1 MTTSPRGR
9 RSSLRVLAPLCA
21 AAAVA
26 LAAFTQL
33 GVAAS
38 AAAPS
43 NTLRPT
49 IAGNARVGN
58 TLTANRGRWSN
69 APTGFAFQWLRC
81 GPGGGSCVA
90 IAGATNQS
98 YTLTSSDLGRRIR
111 VRVTASNK
119 DGSSSA
125 DSNPTATV
133 LAAGTGPVSRSA
145 PAISGT
151 PRVGQILTASN
162 GTWTGASRFAYAWQR
177 CDETGGACVDIAGA
191 TTQTYT
197 LQAAD
202 VAHRMRV
209 RVTASNARGS
219 SSAVSNATDLV
230 APASGSGGPAISIA
244 SVVPPQRLIV
254 DQIKS
259 SPTVI
264 RSRRPFVVR
273 FHVSDTRG
281 FAVRE
286 ALVYVLPLPYGL
298 IRNAPEVQTDGTG
311 WASIQL
317 VPTAKL
323 PLRRGSLVM
332 FVRARK
338 SGENLLAGVSTRRL
352 VQIRTGSPG

>member
-1 MTTSPRGR
+1 MNHSPRRGR
-9 RSSLRVLAPLCA
+9 PIFRVLAPVC

-26 LAAFTQL
+26 LTVFAQL
-33 GVAAS
+33 GVAS
-38 AAAPS
+38 STAAPS

-58 TLTANRGRWSN
+58 TLTANRGRWN
-69 APTGFAFQWLRC
+69 NTPTGFAFQWLRC
-81 GPGGGSCVA
+81 GPAGANCAA
-90 IAGATNQS
+90 ISGATNQS
-98 YTLTSSDLGRRIR
+98 YTLTSSDLTHRIR

-145 PAISGT
+145 PGISGT
-151 PRVGQILTASN
+151 PKVGQALTASN
-162 GTWTGASRFAYAWQR
+162 GTWSGASRFAYQWQR

-202 VAHRMRV
+202 SAHRIRV

-219 SSAVSNATDLV
+219 SSAMSNATDLV
-230 APASGSGGPAISIA
+230 APASGTGGPAISVA
-244 SVVPPQRLIV
+244 SVVPPQRLII
-254 DQIKS
+254 DQVKS
-259 SPTVI
+259 VPTIV
-264 RSRRPFVVR
+264 RSRKPFVVR

-311 WASIQL
+311 WAAIQL
-317 VPTAKL
+317 APTSKL
-323 PLRRGSLVM
+323 PLRAGSLVM

-338 SGENLLAGVSTRRL
+338 SGENLLAGISTRRL

>member
-1 MTTSPRGR
+1 MTTSPRRR
-9 RSSLRVLAPLCA
+9 RSTFRVLAPVCA
-21 AAAVA
+21 AAAA
-26 LAAFTQL
+26 LAVFAQL
-33 GVAAS
+33 GVAS
-38 AAAPS
+38 STAAPS

-49 IAGNARVGN
+49 IAGNPRVGN

-81 GPGGGSCVA
+81 AAGGGSCAA

-98 YTLTSSDLGRRIR
+98 YTLTSSDLTHRIR

-125 DSNPTATV
+125 DSNATGTV
-133 LAAGTGPVSRSA
+133 LVAGTGPVSRSA
-145 PAISGT
+145 PAVSGT
-151 PRVGQILTASN
+151 PKVGQVLTASN

-197 LQAAD
+197 LQTAD
-202 VAHRMRV
+202 AAHRMRV

-230 APASGSGGPAISIA
+230 GPASGTGGPAISVA

-254 DQIKS
+254 DQIKPVPS
-259 SPTVI
+259 VI

-311 WASIQL
+311 WAAIQL
-317 VPTAKL
+317 VATSKL
-323 PLRRGSLVM
+323 PLRPGSLVM

-338 SGENLLAGVSTRRL
+338 SGENLLAGISTRRL
-352 VQIRTGSPG
+352 VQIRVGSPG

>member
-1 MTTSPRGR
+1 MTTSPRRGR
-9 RSSLRVLAPLCA
+9 STFRVLAPVLA
-21 AAAVA
+21 ATVAA
-26 LAAFTQL
+26 LAVFAQL
-33 GVAAS
+33 GVAS
-38 AAAPS
+38 STAAPS

-49 IAGNARVGN
+49 IAGNPRVGN
-58 TLTANRGRWSN
+58 TLTANRGRWNNS
-69 APTGFAFQWLRC
+69 PTGYAFQWLRC
-81 GPGGGSCVA
+81 GSGGSNCAA
-90 IAGATNQS
+90 ISGATNQS
-98 YTLTSSDLGRRIR
+98 YTLTSGDLAHRIR
-111 VRVTASNK
+111 VRVTATNK
-119 DGSSSA
+119 DGASSA
-125 DSNPTATV
+125 DSNPTSIV
-133 LAAGTGPVSRSA
+133 LPAGTGPVSRSA
-145 PAISGT
+145 PTISGT
-151 PRVGQILTASN
+151 PKAGQVLTASN

-177 CDETGGACVDIAGA
+177 CDETGGACADVAGA

-209 RVTASNARGS
+209 RVTASNSRGS

-230 APASGSGGPAISIA
+230 GPATGTGGPAISVA

-259 SPTVI
+259 VPSVV
-264 RSRRPFVVR
+264 RSRRPFVMR

-311 WASIQL
+311 WAAIQL
-317 VPTAKL
+317 VPTSKL
-323 PLRRGSLVM
+323 PLRPGSLVM

-338 SGENLLAGVSTRRL
+338 AGDDLLAGVSGRRL
-352 VQIRTGSPG
+352 VQIRIGG